1 MEPRSDIELV
11 QEIQNGGRQAFT
23 ELMRRYQERVYWVA
37 RRIVGSHDDA
47 DDIVQ
52 DTFVKAYL
60 ALGDFRGDSSFYT
73 WIYRIAVN
81 MSLNALRKRKV
92 WSCLREGELVTR
104 ILSSSDHPEKD
115 LEHSE
120 IETALQRVIAKLPIK
135 QKAVFVMRYY
145 DEMTY
150 KEIRIVLNTS
160 EGGLKA
166 NYFHALRKVRKY
178 MRYEIQREK
187 NPSTT
192 KPSGN
197 RSLV

>member
-1 MEPRSDIELV
+1 MEPRPDIELV
-11 QEIQNGGRQAFT
+11 QEVQNGRRHAFT

-52 DTFVKAYL
+52 ESFVKAYL
-60 ALGDFRGDSSFYT
+60 SLGEFRGDSSFYT

-81 MSLNALRKRKV
+81 MSLNVLRKRKI
-92 WSCLREGELVTR
+92 WSYLHESELLTR
-104 ILSSSDHPEKD
+104 ILSSSDDPGKD

-120 IETALQRVIAKLPIK
+120 IETALRRVTAKLPER
-135 QKAVFVMRYY
+135 QKAVFVMRYF

-150 KEIRIVLNTS
+150 KEIAIVLNTS

-178 MRYEIQREK
+178 MRHEIQDREK
-187 NPSTT
+187 PSH
-192 KPSGN
+192 G
-197 RSLV
+197 

>member
-1 MEPRSDIELV
+1 MEPRPDIELV
-11 QEIQNGGRQAFT
+11 QEVQNGRRHAFT

-52 DTFVKAYL
+52 ETFVKAYL
-60 ALGDFRGDSSFYT
+60 SLGEFRGDSSFYT

-81 MSLNALRKRKV
+81 MSLNVLRKRKI
-92 WSCLREGELVTR
+92 WSYLHESELMTW
-104 ILSSSDHPEKD
+104 ILSSSDDPGKD

-120 IETALQRVIAKLPIK
+120 IETALQRVAAKLPER
-135 QKAVFVMRYY
+135 QKAVFVMRYF

-150 KEIRIVLNTS
+150 KEIAIVLNTS
-160 EGGLKA
+160 EGGLKT

-178 MRYEIQREK
+178 MRHEIQDREK
-187 NPSTT
+187 PSH
-192 KPSGN
+192 G
-197 RSLV
+197 